1 MWGEIKV
8 KGLTDKQ
15 QRFVEEYLIDLNGT
29 QAATRAGYSPDTADK
44 QASRM
49 LTYGKVGACV
59 RKAIAERSKRT
70 GITQDRVLRELARI
84 GFVNVPDVVDSMD
97 ATIRID
103 ASEDDTSAISS
114 VKVKTTRTKDESEIT
129 EREIKFHDKV
139 KSLELIGKHLAM
151 FTENLNIKEEATIR
165 IEFSNEE
172 GAIIEPDEND

>member
-8 KGLTDKQ
+8 KGLTDRQ

-29 QAATRAGYSPDTADK
+29 QAAIRAGYSPDSANAQSTK
-44 QASRM
+44 M
-49 LTYGKVGACV
+49 LTKGNVSACV

-84 GFVNVPDVVDSMD
+84 GFVNVPDVVNALD
-97 ATIRID
+97 ATIKED
-103 ASEDDTSAISS
+103 ADADDTTAISS